1 MSDLACGTANRET
14 TLINLDDPTTY
25 QQFDL
30 SGMFGHIAAL
40 PDQCEAGWKLM
51 QPVDLPVSFS
61 QVDKIVVSGM
71 GGSAMGGSLLASLI
85 VDECRLPVFVVRD
98 YALPAFVG
106 GPSSLVIGASYSGET
121 EETLS
126 TFDEAHQ
133 RGCQLMALTTGGT
146 LAQRAKAYGAAL
158 ATFAYKAQPRAAL
171 GYSFAPLLA
180 LLCRLGFVADK
191 SADLAEAVAVMRALQ
206 KEIEPAVPVSR
217 NSAKRLA
224 GQMMGR
230 YVVVWGS
237 GHLAQVARRWKT
249 QINENAKHWAGF
261 EVLPEADHNAICGT
275 LPDEVTAK
283 MFVVFLTSALDHP
296 RTQKRHAISRQVL
309 MTSGVNTEA
318 VAARG
323 NSALAQLLSTIHY
336 GDYVSGY
343 LGLLNQVDPTAIPGI
358 VELKARM
365 AEAKGIIPAL

>member
-1 MSDLACGTANRET
+1 M
-14 TLINLDDPTTY
+14 INLDDLTTY
-25 QQFDL
+25 QQLDPA
-30 SGMFGHIAAL
+30 GMFGHIAAL

-51 QPVDLPVSFS
+51 QPVDLPAAFS
-61 QVDKIVVSGM
+61 QVDQIVVSAM

-85 VDECRLPVFVVRD
+85 ADECRVPLLVVRD
-98 YALPAFVG
+98 YVLPAFVSG
-106 GPSSLVIGASYSGET
+106 SSSLVIGASYSGET
-121 EETLS
+121 EETL
-126 TFDEAHQ
+126 TIFDEAHR
-133 RGCQLMALTTGGT
+133 RGCQLLALTTGGT
-146 LAQRAKAYGAAL
+146 LARRANANGASL

-171 GYSFAPLLA
+171 GYAFAPLLA
-180 LLCRLGFVADK
+180 LLCRLGLVADK
-191 SADLAEAVAVMRALQ
+191 SADLAEAVTVMRAWQ
-206 KEIEPAVPVSR
+206 KEIEPSSPVSR

-230 YVVVWGS
+230 YVVAWGS
-237 GHLAQVARRWKT
+237 GHLAEVARRWKT
-249 QINENAKHWAGF
+249 QINENAKQWAAF

-283 MFVVFLTSALDHP
+283 AIVVFLTSTLDHP
-296 RTQKRHAISRQVL
+296 RTQKHHAISRQVL

-323 NSALAQLLSTIHY
+323 NSALAQMLSTIHY

-343 LGLLNQVDPTAIPGI
+343 LGLLNQVDPTAIAGI

-365 AEAKGIIPAL
+365 AEA

>member
-1 MSDLACGTANRET
+1 
-14 TLINLDDPTTY
+14 LINLDDRTTY
-25 QQFDL
+25 QQIDL

-51 QPVDLPVSFS
+51 QPVDLPASFS

-71 GGSAMGGSLLASLI
+71 GGSAIGGSLLASLI
-85 VDECRLPVFVVRD
+85 ADECRVPLFVVRD
-98 YALPAFVG
+98 YTLPAFVS

-126 TFDEAHQ
+126 TFDEAHR

-146 LAQRAKAYGAAL
+146 LAQRAKAYGATL
-158 ATFAYKAQPRAAL
+158 ATFTYESQPRAAL
-171 GYSFAPLLA
+171 GYSFTPLLA

-191 SADLAEAVAVMRALQ
+191 SADLAEAVAVMRAWQ
-206 KEIEPAVPVSR
+206 KGIESSLPLSR

-224 GQMMGR
+224 GQMVGR

-237 GHLAQVARRWKT
+237 GHLAEVARRWKT

-283 MFVVFLTSALDHP
+283 MFVVFLTSTLDHP
-296 RTQKRHAISRQVL
+296 RTQKRHAISRHVL

-318 VAARG
+318 IAARG
-323 NSALAQLLSTIHY
+323 NSALSQMLSTIHY

-343 LGLLNQVDPTAIPGI
+343 LGLLNEQDLTTIPGI
-358 VELKARM
+358 LELKARM
-365 AEAKGIIPAL
+365 AEAQVIVPAF